1 MAVFVYGTLRD
12 RGVLDAVL
20 GHDSAEGQTA
30 WIDDHVALLAKG
42 HHFPMLRPDPD
53 GRADGR
59 ADGVLLTN
67 LSTADITAL
76 DAFEGDTYQRK
87 TMTVMTAAG
96 QIEADIYIDDGS
108 YEDGGV
114 FDLTEW
120 EMNHRDSFINSFME
134 ARGFDK
140 PS

>member
-1 MAVFVYGTLRD
+1 M
-12 RGVLDAVL
+12 LDAVL
-20 GHDSAEGQTA
+20 GHDGAEANPHGLMIMLPC
-30 WIDDHVALLAKG
+30 WPRG

-67 LSTADITAL
+67 LSTADIAAL

-108 YEDGGV
+108 YQDGGV

-120 EMNHRDSFINSFME
+120 EVNHRDSFINSFME